1 MKVRFMLARVCAVVL
16 KHVHSDGA
24 KRLCGSFAYVSHK
37 GVHGF
42 DLSGLDVEDGF
53 SMTSGDDQHRST
65 FILPLV
71 HFRNRIFVLGNE
83 RACP

>member
-1 MKVRFMLARVCAVVL
+1 MLARLCAIVL
-16 KHVHSDGA
+16 KDVHSDGA

-42 DLSGLDVEDGF
+42 DLSSLDVEDGF
-53 SMTSGDDQHRST
+53 TMTSGDHQHRST

-71 HFRNRIFVLGNE
+71 HFCNRIFVFGNE
-83 RACP
+83 RTFP